1 MSNLPDYNKIS
12 FPEMPPIPL
21 EEVVPDASAE
31 VGPLKMIV
39 ECRYVVADGYVR
51 TYIHVHI

>member
-1 MSNLPDYNKIS
+1 MSDLPDYNKIS

-31 VGPLKMIV
+31 VGPLEITCLGV
-39 ECRYVVADGYVR
+39 ICIDG
-51 TYIHVHI
+51 TSLM